1 MDMSQRFRDW
11 NAIADYVYLNPHA
24 EIVYQVDYAAV
35 GGPRLRIRVGDL
47 RFDQTFEGMSLEL
60 DAILKFLEEKGGKS
74 VPRQR
79 EYDSFFL

>member
-1 MDMSQRFRDW
+1 
-11 NAIADYVYLNPHA
+11 
-24 EIVYQVDYAAV
+24 
-35 GGPRLRIRVGDL
+35 
-47 RFDQTFEGMSLEL
+47 MSLEL